1 MKKILLFFIII
12 LILSCSKQN
21 NNEIPDEIQ
30 TLNIYAVDIF
40 LNDDFYEN
48 IIPIF
53 TNIFNCE
60 VKVSKFSNAL
70 FMLEKTISEKDS
82 TDIDMVFGI
91 DNTLLFRA
99 LQDSLFFPYE
109 SNNLHNIYDDLIFDK
124 EYRVSPVC
132 YSNIAF
138 IYNNYVITDPP
149 STFGEMQDGKFKD
162 QIIILDPRTSSI
174 GRAMLFWS
182 VSAFGRNGYGHYWR
196 SIKDNVFSIFEDQDD
211 AYNSFLAGEAP
222 MIIGMDTTPIYHIQ
236 HDNTDKY
243 KSIIP
248 KEGGFKFIQGVG
260 ILNSSQKKYLAGK
273 FVDFLLSSDFQEI
286 ITDEMWM
293 KPANKKIKLPV
304 DYEILPQI
312 TNDYTNELSIRQTRW
327 QYKEWIAKWKR
338 IMLK

>member
-1 MKKILLFFIII
+1 MKKIFLLLILV
-12 LILSCSKQN
+12 LILSCNKQN
-21 NNEIPDEIQ
+21 SVETSNEIQ
-30 TLNIYAVDIF
+30 TLKIYAVDIF
-40 LNDDFYEN
+40 LNEDFYEN

-53 TNIFNCE
+53 TNIFKCE
-60 VKVSKFSNAL
+60 IKVTKFSNSL
-70 FMLEKTISEKDS
+70 SMLDQAISEKDS
-82 TDIDMVFGI
+82 TDIDLVFGI

-109 SNNLHNIYDDLIFDK
+109 SNNLHNIDDDLIFDK
-124 EYRVSPVC
+124 EYRVNPVC

-138 IYNNYVITDPP
+138 IYNSYIITDPP

-162 QIIILDPRTSSI
+162 QIILLDPRTTSI
-174 GRAMLFWS
+174 GRAMLYWS
-182 VSAFGRNGYGHYWR
+182 VAAFGRNGYGHFWR
-196 SIKDNVFSIFEDQDD
+196 SIKDNVFSIFDDQND
-211 AYNSFLAGEAP
+211 AYNAFLAGEAP

-243 KSIIP
+243 KSTIP

-260 ILNSSQKKYLAGK
+260 ILNSSQKKELAAK
-273 FVDFLLSSDFQEI
+273 FVDFLLSLEFQEI

-293 KPANKKIKLPV
+293 KPANKKVKLPV

-327 QYKEWIAKWKR
+327 QYNEWIAKWKR

>member
-1 MKKILLFFIII
+1 MKKIFLLLILV
-12 LILSCSKQN
+12 LILSCNKQN
-21 NNEIPDEIQ
+21 SVETSNEIQ
-30 TLNIYAVDIF
+30 TLKIYAVDIF
-40 LNDDFYEN
+40 LNEDFYEN

-53 TNIFNCE
+53 TNIFKCE
-60 VKVSKFSNAL
+60 IKVTKFSNSL
-70 FMLEKTISEKDS
+70 SMLDQAISEKDS
-82 TDIDMVFGI
+82 TDIDLVFGI

-109 SNNLHNIYDDLIFDK
+109 SNNLHNIDDDLIFDK
-124 EYRVSPVC
+124 EYRVNPVC

-138 IYNNYVITDPP
+138 IYNSYIITDPP

-162 QIIILDPRTSSI
+162 QIILLDPRTTSI
-174 GRAMLFWS
+174 GRAMLYWS
-182 VSAFGRNGYGHYWR
+182 VAAFGRNGYGHFWR
-196 SIKDNVFSIFEDQDD
+196 SIKDNVFSIFDDQND
-211 AYNSFLAGEAP
+211 AYNAFLAGEAP

-236 HDNTDKY
+236 YDNTDKY
-243 KSIIP
+243 KSTIP

-260 ILNSSQKKYLAGK
+260 ILNSSQKKELAAK
-273 FVDFLLSSDFQEI
+273 FVDFLLSLEFQEI

-293 KPANKKIKLPV
+293 KPANKKVKLPV

-327 QYKEWIAKWKR
+327 QYNEWIAKWKR